1 MEELRKIKLLE
12 LDFFRWLCGT
22 VSGGLAEAVWGPRLL
37 NESPDFVEAMRNL
50 DESFLKLSYGFP
62 YWMRR
67 KETAHLRRMVDIFS
81 RHYESGYLDGH
92 PISSDRVEEAYG
104 MGCTLEEV
112 AVQNVF
118 LSFALT
124 TNMPVFTAWTA
135 YWIIRDKDLLA
146 KVRDEIEPAFKGGD
160 IDLDYVKDQCP
171 LLQSIWNE
179 ALRMC
184 ESAQSVRLA
193 IEDTKVND
201 YDVPKGSMLVCMSR

>member
-1 MEELRKIKLLE
+1 
-12 LDFFRWLCGT
+12 
-22 VSGGLAEAVWGPRLL
+22 
-37 NESPDFVEAMRNL
+37 
-50 DESFLKLSYGFP
+50 
-62 YWMRR
+62 
-67 KETAHLRRMVDIFS
+67 MVDIFR

-118 LSFALT
+118 PSFGLT

-135 YWIIRDKDLLA
+135 YWIIRDEDLLA
-146 KVRDEIEPAFKGGD
+146 KVGDEIESAFKGGD
-160 IDLDYVKDQCP
+160 IDLDYMKDQCP

-184 ESAQSVRLA
+184 GSAQSVRLA

-201 YDVPKGSMLVCMSR
+201 YDVSKGSMLVFVSR